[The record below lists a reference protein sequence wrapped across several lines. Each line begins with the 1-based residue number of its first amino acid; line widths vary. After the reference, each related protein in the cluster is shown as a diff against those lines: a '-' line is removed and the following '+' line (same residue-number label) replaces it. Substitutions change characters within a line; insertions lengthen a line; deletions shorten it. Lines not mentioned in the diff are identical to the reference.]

1 MTLRRHESA
10 ARPEASSIPLPR
22 VETEDAQLDGE
33 WFYRFEFEDGTVTE
47 CPPELD
53 EFHVARAQLV
63 LPELDRFA
71 AGKWPDL
78 RCIDIASHEAWF
90 GLQLAARGANEVL
103 AVEVDPA
110 RAQRARSM
118 VRRTA
123 FEQVTVRECDLFELS
138 PDADGQFDVVLF
150 LGILY
155 HLSDP
160 VGALQLA
167 RSLTRGVC
175 VVETQVA
182 RPVPPLDCLWGTV
195 APREGSAIAVV
206 PADEGHAVGV
216 PVALVPTLAAL
227 VDLLH
232 AVGFNE
238 LVQAVATP
246 DLHEQYRDEDRVV
259 VFAWP

>member
-1 MTLRRHESA
+1 MTLRRQESA
-10 ARPEASSIPLPR
+10 ARPDASILLPR
-22 VETEDAQLDGE
+22 VETENAPLDGE
-33 WFYRFEFEDGTVTE
+33 WFYRFEFDDGVVTE
-47 CPPELD
+47 CPPELHA
-53 EFHVARAQLV
+53 FHFARAQLV

-71 AGKWPDL
+71 ADKWLDL
-78 RCIDIASHEAWF
+78 RCIDIASHEA
-90 GLQLAARGANEVL
+90 ARGAKEVL

-110 RAQRARSM
+110 RAQRARLM
-118 VRRTA
+118 VRLTGLD
-123 FEQVTVRECDLFELS
+123 QVTVRECNLFELS
-138 PDADGQFDVVLF
+138 SRTDGQFDVVLF

-167 RSLTRGVC
+167 RSLSRGVC
-175 VVETQVA
+175 VVEAQVA
-182 RPVPPLDCLWGTV
+182 RAVPPLDCLWGNA
-195 APREGSAIAVV
+195 APRQGSAIALV
-206 PADEGHAVGV
+206 PSDEGHAVGL

-232 AVGFNE
+232 AVGFND

-246 DLHEQYRDEDRVV
+246 DLQEQYRDEDRVV